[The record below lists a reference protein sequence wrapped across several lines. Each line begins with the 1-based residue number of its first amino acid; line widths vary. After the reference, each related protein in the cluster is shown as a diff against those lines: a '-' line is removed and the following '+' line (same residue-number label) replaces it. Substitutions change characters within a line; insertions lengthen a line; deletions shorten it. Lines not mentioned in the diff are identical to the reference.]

1 MLTAAVKQVKLCI
14 YLDEHTRLVVRV
26 GGKGLGLLSGNGGV
40 TLDQDRHH
48 TSSSLNTKRQ
58 RSDIQKQ
65 QVLHI
70 LRLVPRQDGCLDSCK
85 SRHSKIYDNC

>member
-1 MLTAAVKQVKLCI
+1 MVTAAVKRVELCI

-26 GGKGLGLLSGNGGV
+26 GGKGLSLLSGNGGV

-48 TSSSLNTKRQ
+48 TSGSLDTKRE

-70 LRLVPRQDGCLDSCK
+70 LRLVP
-85 SRHSKIYDNC
+85 